1 MIEREALAVSRKP
14 VICVAEN
21 RTWCEPGIRLLIAS
35 LARHSPDLT
44 IELFY
49 PVAPASFVE
58 WVANYPRVRLNSL
71 TLPEPWRGWNI
82 KPEALLALLNG
93 GYDDVLWVDTDIIV
107 AKDINLIYRGL
118 SMDTLVVAEE
128 ALCSSHYDGDAM
140 RARLW
145 GLEIG
150 RALPFQLNG
159 GVVGFTKRHIE
170 FLEDWRKVLNSD
182 EYLEAQKLPWDK
194 RPRHFMAD
202 QEVLTAM
209 LCGKQYASLP
219 LHFLY
224 RGKSIIQYFQANC
237 YTLRERFYNLTRG
250 MPFFIHSQGHKVWTP
265 LPEVSGFK
273 AKSLNLY
280 QRMSPYIFEARNYRD
295 VLEDTR
301 WLEPQS
307 AMDRALTAMSLGK
320 APLGGLPIAILNDAF
335 RHIKWAHKGG
345 EPRR

>member
-1 MIEREALAVSRKP
+1 M
-14 VICVAEN
+14 
-21 RTWCEPGIRLLIAS
+21 
-35 LARHSPDLT
+35 
-44 IELFY
+44 
-49 PVAPASFVE
+49 
-58 WVANYPRVRLNSL
+58 
-71 TLPEPWRGWNI
+71 
-82 KPEALLALLNG
+82 
-93 GYDDVLWVDTDIIV
+93 LWVDTDIIV

-145 GLEIG
+145 GLDIG

-159 GVVGFTKRHIE
+159 GVVGFTNRHIG
-170 FLEDWRKVLNSD
+170 FLEDWRKVPNSH

-194 RPRHFMAD
+194 RRRHFMAN

-209 LCGKQYASLP
+209 LCGAQYSSLP
-219 LHFLY
+219 LHYLY
-224 RGKSIIQYFQANC
+224 RGKGIIQYFQANC
-237 YTLRERFYNLTRG
+237 YTLRERLYNLTRG

-265 LPEVSGFK
+265 LPEASGFK

-295 VLEDTR
+295 VLEDTG

-307 AMDRALTAMSLGK
+307 AIDRVLTAMSLGK
-320 APLGGLPIAILNDAF
+320 APLAGLPIAILNDVF
-335 RHIKWAHKGG
+335 RHTKWAHTGG